1 MKSGNYKRNAQKI
14 KGSNEA
20 MSPRSRVE
28 MHAGK
33 KAKAQNSQRLDIIR
47 RNMLSSRKDNH

>member
-1 MKSGNYKRNAQKI
+1 MKSSNYKRNAKSI
-14 KGSNEA
+14 EGSNEA

-33 KAKAQNSQRLDIIR
+33 KAKAQNSQRLDIIWR
-47 RNMLSSRKDNH
+47 HMLSSRKDNH